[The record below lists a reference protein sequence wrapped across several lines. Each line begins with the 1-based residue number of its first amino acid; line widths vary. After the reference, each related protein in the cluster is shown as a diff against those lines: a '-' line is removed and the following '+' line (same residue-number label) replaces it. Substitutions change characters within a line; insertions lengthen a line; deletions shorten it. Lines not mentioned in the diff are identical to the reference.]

1 MEAPC
6 ICDPHDLLAVS
17 KYLSG
22 LLLLVVGAWEGVTSS
37 YLDKAK
43 RVGCAATLG
52 PLMDKSWRHP
62 SGTVVEGGVG
72 GPKSLCSAKATG
84 AISHYRLKR
93 PRPRAEDRP
102 ERPRE

>member
-22 LLLLVVGAWEGVTSS
+22 LLLLVVRTWEGVTSS

-43 RVGCAATLG
+43 RVGCAVTLG
-52 PLMDKSWRHP
+52 QKLEAPVRH
-62 SGTVVEGGVG
+62 SGGGG
-72 GPKSLCSAKATG
+72 CG
-84 AISHYRLKR
+84 
-93 PRPRAEDRP
+93 RP
-102 ERPRE
+102 EEPLFCQGDRRNQPLQA